1 VRALA
6 VELLLGLGVLA
17 AWLAAFRL
25 WRMRAPLDRL
35 HLVAFLATAPGLAF
49 LLAALVE
56 EGVAARPLKLLLV
69 LLAMLL
75 IGAGL
80 AHAAGSALV
89 RRTAAGE
96 RE

>member
-1 VRALA
+1 MRALA
-6 VELLLGLGVLA
+6 VGVLLGLGVLT

-35 HLVAFLATAPGLAF
+35 HLVAILATGPGFAF

-56 EGVAARPLKLLLV
+56 EGVATRPIKLLLV
-69 LLAMLL
+69 LLALLL

-80 AHAAGSALV
+80 SHAAGSALV

>member
-1 VRALA
+1 MKALA

-17 AWLAAFRL
+17 AWLAAFGL

-35 HLVAFLATAPGLAF
+35 HLVTFLAAGPGFAF

-69 LLAMLL
+69 
-75 IGAGL
+75 GAGL

-89 RRTAAGE
+89 RRIAAGE